1 MIGMYKC
8 RPLQSLFLSTLV
20 VASLLSTLAIYPV
33 GLADSALAKRG
44 KHSTVSG
51 AVKEYGPLVRDRLKF
66 RFESRGF
73 AYPPHKLTMI
83 GLKDERVLHIFTP
96 DKKGKNQLILS
107 YPIVGVSGNPGP
119 KLKEGDRQIPE
130 GIYKIIGFKPNSIA
144 HLALLLNYPNK
155 DDIKYARQEKR
166 SNLGSDI
173 EIHGSFWSTGCLAM
187 GDSAI
192 EEIFILAHDTGLR
205 GIEVILSPCNFN
217 LKEPEVDMKTGPKW
231 LPEVYSRLRERLAQ
245 FEIVKEIST
254 TIPWNNQ
261 ILSQ

>member
-1 MIGMYKC
+1 MLGMYKC
-8 RPLQSLFLSTLV
+8 RPLRFYLASTLLV
-20 VASLLSTLAIYPV
+20 FSLLSSEAICPV
-33 GLADSALAKRG
+33 GDCGSALAKRG
-44 KHSTVSG
+44 KHSTVAG
-51 AVKEYGPLVRDRLKF
+51 AVKEYGPLVRDRLKY
-66 RFESRGF
+66 RFESRGLV
-73 AYPPHKLTMI
+73 YPPSKLTMI
-83 GLKDERVLHIFTP
+83 GLKEERVLHIFTP
-96 DKKGKNQLILS
+96 DKKGKNELIFS
-107 YPIVGVSGNPGP
+107 YPIVGVSGSPGP

-144 HLALLLNYPNK
+144 HLALILNYPNK
-155 DDIKYARQEKR
+155 EDIKYARQEKR

-205 GIEVILSPCNFN
+205 SIEVILSPCNLN
-217 LKEPEVDMKTGPKW
+217 LKEPELDMKTGPKW
-231 LPEVYSRLRERLAQ
+231 LPEVYNRLKDRLSE
-245 FEIVKEIST
+245 FEMVKEIST